1 MEARPHAMDVA
12 FERVAAD
19 AGGVALLAADR
30 IASRMRDAGDGC
42 EHDGANGPAC
52 ASPQTHQALA
62 MATSEGRIE
71 PDQAM
76 PGPHEAIV
84 SLGKDPVSRYVAEAG
99 AR

>member
-12 FERVAAD
+12 FERVAGD
-19 AGGVALLAADR
+19 AVGVALLATDR
-30 IASRMRDAGDGC
+30 IAIRMRNAGDGC

-62 MATSEGRIE
+62 TATSEGRIE

-76 PGPHEAIV
+76 PGLHEAIAG
-84 SLGKDPVSRYVAEAG
+84 LGEGPPSGNVAESS